1 VVRITSLQGR
11 ITEVVVEDTDEEEEE
26 EGTEGEYGTRLE
38 VPTVEMIDREEELQ
52 DQVAGEVIVMEEDG
66 EVVVVAVTKVPLYP
80 LIIGGRKMV
89 PVTDTMVEVEVMED
103 VVEEEEMIEEEAAEL
118 PLLRTG
124 PSPRQGMKGWKRSC
138 LVPAMVLLESIS
150 TGTRTFL

>member
-1 VVRITSLQGR
+1 MGITSLQGR

-26 EGTEGEYGTRLE
+26 EGTGEEYGTRLE

-66 EVVVVAVTKVPLYP
+66 EVVVVAVTKVPLCP

-124 PSPRQGMKGWKRSC
+124 LSPRQGMKGWRRSC

>member
-1 VVRITSLQGR
+1 MGITSLLGR
-11 ITEVVVEDTDEEEEE
+11 ITEEVVEDTDEVE
-26 EGTEGEYGTRLE
+26 EGTGGEYGTRLE
-38 VPTVEMIDREEELQ
+38 VPTVEMIDKEEEEVQ
-52 DQVAGEVIVMEEDG
+52 DQVAGVEIVMEEDG
-66 EVVVVAVTKVPLYP
+66 EVVVVVAVTKVPLYP

-103 VVEEEEMIEEEAAEL
+103 VVEEEEMIEEEEAEV

-124 PSPRQGMKGWKRSC
+124 PSPRQGMKGWRRSC